1 MLAIN
6 GEWIAH
12 ACDASVRPWAV
23 SGHRLYPACL
33 GLSTCR
39 QTLVAA
45 AVVSPI
51 QPGSACPAVVAAMPT
66 SRHDPAAA
74 RVVSPIPPACAYPVV
89 VVPPMPTGR
98 LDPDPA
104 PRVTPIQPACVCHAA
119 EPQSPLLLSER
130 EASIRSGGRNPFS
143 DRHCAPVHTRQWRRF
158 AVSSHAIIE
167 LCLSQDCSHG
177 RW

>member
-51 QPGSACPAVVAAMPT
+51 PPGSVCLGVVAATLT
-66 SRHDPAAA
+66 SRRGRAAA
-74 RVVSPIPPACAYPVV
+74 RLASTTLPAGACLEE

-119 EPQSPLLLSER
+119 EPQSPLQLSER

-167 LCLSQDCSHG
+167 LYLSQDCSHG